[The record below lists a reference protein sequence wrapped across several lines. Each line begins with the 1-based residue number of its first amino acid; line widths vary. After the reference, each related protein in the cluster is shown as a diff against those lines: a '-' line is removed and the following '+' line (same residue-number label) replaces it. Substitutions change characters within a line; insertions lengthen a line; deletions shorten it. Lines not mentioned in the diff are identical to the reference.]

1 MKKYF
6 IATIATGLVILC
18 FNISCQYLNVDPYF
32 MDVFSADSVFAR
44 KNFIDAYLWNTATY
58 ILPEAGSHAET
69 AHYPYMVG
77 SDDAFWTYKR
87 GTFPQNYFSANE
99 MDATS
104 SYFQNWG
111 HFYKGIRKANTI
123 LTHIDECKDA
133 TTLEKREI
141 MGMTLFLRG
150 YFYFKLLEQYGPV
163 VITPDVPQGYDQTLD
178 VLALPRSSYDECV
191 EYICEDL
198 EAAAAILPEQQID
211 AYWMRPTRGAAL
223 SLISRLRLY
232 AASPL
237 YNGNNQF
244 YSNWLN
250 VDGSHFI
257 SQTEDNEKWAEAAV
271 AAYRVIQLA
280 EDQGVYGLHIKPRKE
295 NSPLLAPN
303 VPTASFPEG
312 AGDIDVYHSYSD
324 MFNGETIM
332 YKNVEC
338 IWGDDSEATS
348 LNRIQQGTH
357 PLFLYGWNGLNAT
370 QKLVDAYYMRDGGTI
385 NKTIL
390 PEYKYSATG
399 YTLTDEFFSDY
410 LLPAGT
416 FNMYAN
422 REYRFY
428 ATIMFSGAKFYGLST
443 TGGSA
448 YSNFFVNYSA
458 DGNSG
463 AIVGSDPD
471 DRLLSGYSFRKYTH
485 PDDNFFFGKVS
496 KKAFARIRYAEI
508 LLNYVEALNELT
520 GTYTVDNITVTRDK
534 EKIKKYFDM
543 IRYRA
548 GLPGLTDE
556 EVNDPEVLREIILK
570 ERFIE
575 FALEGRRYHDQ
586 RRWKRLENDYQP
598 FEGMNVEALKSQ
610 PDMFFQRTRVSHVN
624 VRRNYDR
631 RLYFFPIPTSDL
643 DKNPKLVQN
652 PGW

>member
-1 MKKYF
+1 
-6 IATIATGLVILC
+6 
-18 FNISCQYLNVDPYF
+18 
-32 MDVFSADSVFAR
+32 
-44 KNFIDAYLWNTATY
+44 
-58 ILPEAGSHAET
+58 
-69 AHYPYMVG
+69 
-77 SDDAFWTYKR
+77 
-87 GTFPQNYFSANE
+87 
-99 MDATS
+99 
-104 SYFQNWG
+104 
-111 HFYKGIRKANTI
+111 
-123 LTHIDECKDA
+123 
-133 TTLEKREI
+133 
-141 MGMTLFLRG
+141 
-150 YFYFKLLEQYGPV
+150 
-163 VITPDVPQGYDQTLD
+163 
-178 VLALPRSSYDECV
+178 
-191 EYICEDL
+191 
-198 EAAAAILPEQQID
+198 
-211 AYWMRPTRGAAL
+211 
-223 SLISRLRLY
+223 
-232 AASPL
+232 
-237 YNGNNQF
+237 
-244 YSNWLN
+244 
-250 VDGSHFI
+250 
-257 SQTEDNEKWAEAAV
+257 
-271 AAYRVIQLA
+271 
-280 EDQGVYGLHIKPRKE
+280 
-295 NSPLLAPN
+295 
-303 VPTASFPEG
+303 
-312 AGDIDVYHSYSD
+312 
-324 MFNGETIM
+324 
-332 YKNVEC
+332 
-338 IWGDDSEATS
+338 
-348 LNRIQQGTH
+348 
-357 PLFLYGWNGLNAT
+357 
-370 QKLVDAYYMRDGGTI
+370 
-385 NKTIL
+385 
-390 PEYKYSATG
+390 
-399 YTLTDEFFSDY
+399 
-410 LLPAGT
+410 
-416 FNMYAN
+416 
-422 REYRFY
+422 
-428 ATIMFSGAKFYGLST
+428 MFSGAKFYGLST

-520 GTYTVDNITVTRDK
+520 GTYTIDNITVTRDK